1 MLSYRKTSNII
12 RTFLTIKLPGK
23 SGMRIIHRFF
33 FVGLFQ
39 IEQSLKTV
47 QLLIIEIP
55 VVLLRCNNG

>member
-1 MLSYRKTSNII
+1 
-12 RTFLTIKLPGK
+12 
-23 SGMRIIHRFF
+23 MRIIHRFF